1 MFRKLHLIAIAV
13 ALFFFLAPQVTTYAN
28 EETSESMVENEEI
41 MEGDK
46 LMMEDEE
53 KADGMMEESETVTEV
68 DSFELFWP
76 IVAGKTRGDSL
87 YFLKKLKEN
96 VRGWLIFG
104 DAKDAEYE
112 VFLATKRVVEAEA
125 LIKNDE
131 HELARETIED
141 ARENVADALDEWE
154 DVEDKDTAIKHELNN
169 KLANLEKF
177 LPYLSTQTD
186 NSDLQSEI
194 NELFA
199 SVQKL
204 DEQI

>member
-154 DVEDKDTAIKHELNN
+154 DVDDRDTSVKHEINN
-169 KLANLEKF
+169 KLDNLEVF
-177 LPYLSTQTD
+177 LPQLANETS
-186 NSDLQSEI
+186 NEELKKEIGELLQNVTSL
-194 NELFA
+194 NEQ
-199 SVQKL
+199 V
-204 DEQI
+204 